1 MYLFD
6 VYILQNKQM
15 KSTYSVPCT
24 LKDALAQNYMLKMN
38 PTFVPLSACTIWS
51 ACSAS
56 IENHRGLLL
65 AITHSLS
72 LLVATRAQQEKTIL
86 AEGRMIIKRRGS
98 SSSSQNMLKYFSVI
112 VVKRIGVEM
121 FGVFPFDRR
130 R

>member
-65 AITHSLS
+65 ATTHSLS
-72 LLVATRAQQEKTIL
+72 LLVATRTQQEKTIL
-86 AEGRMIIKRRGS
+86 AEGRS